1 MHQSADLLSQ
11 SQLDN
16 DAWIEF
22 LRVMCGR
29 YSGIAYANGF
39 RDYTNFARKLRR
51 RFGRSPAA

>member
-11 SQLDN
+11 SLLDN
-16 DAWIEF
+16 EIDL
-22 LRVMCGR
+22 LRAMCGR

-39 RDYTNFARKLRR
+39 RDYTSFARKLRR